1 MYIIKRKRKQ
11 KGQTK
16 MDKPETLAT
25 LDTQDTQGEGNKN
38 TKTQHRKLKK
48 KKHGP
53 QQKPEGDAMRLQR
66 VSRSCLVKTPVVLLI
81 YVIKSGK
88 SLVGDRGKKQPR

>member
-1 MYIIKRKRKQ
+1 
-11 KGQTK
+11 

-48 KKHGP
+48 KETRTLP
-53 QQKPEGDAMRLQR
+53 
-66 VSRSCLVKTPVVLLI
+66 KTMYLFSF
-81 YVIKSGK
+81 YCSWQNY
-88 SLVGDRGKKQPR
+88 SSYQ